1 MSSQVRSEWCPLWGP
16 SQHRETL
23 STEPVSPARN
33 KAPKS
38 CRSSGSDCGDG
49 SCCLVAVVVTSPSP
63 HLTSPHLTMSIT
75 PDLIEWLLADQKVS
89 LQSPFLV
96 NIIPLCVPVCQV
108 CQGWRRLAARMSL
121 SCYVGYIES
130 QEKSNSASL
139 RLLLRLW
146 SQAKPDSYNVKGLKR
161 VLAAEVSA
169 DFINHIHLRSHQTE
183 LAPNTLN
190 PLK

>member
-1 MSSQVRSEWCPLWGP
+1 
-16 SQHRETL
+16 
-23 STEPVSPARN
+23 
-33 KAPKS
+33 
-38 CRSSGSDCGDG
+38 
-49 SCCLVAVVVTSPSP
+49 
-63 HLTSPHLTMSIT
+63 
-75 PDLIEWLLADQKVS
+75 
-89 LQSPFLV
+89 
-96 NIIPLCVPVCQV
+96 
-108 CQGWRRLAARMSL
+108 MSL
-121 SCYVGYIES
+121 SCYVGYIQS